1 MTLEF
6 TSLTRFT
13 KIFIETRIKHAP
25 MKKNILAQTTQ
36 ILSQKAFGAMT
47 LRSRPR
53 NSLLEEKYLKS
64 EKAYN
69 KQRNISVKIFKKS
82 IERAL
87 SKKINLSENT
97 DYKKFWKTV
106 NTLFD
111 NKVKT
116 NHKIN
121 LIEKIF
127 YQHLVK
133 RLLKHLKNNL
143 MKFCQSST

>member
-47 LRSRPR
+47 LRSRLR
-53 NSLLEEKYLKS
+53 NSLS

-121 LIEKIF
+121 LIEKMF

>member
-47 LRSRPR
+47 LRSRLR

-64 EKAYN
+64 KKAYN

-87 SKKINLSENT
+87 SKKLT
-97 DYKKFWKTV
+97 YQ
-106 NTLFD
+106 
-111 NKVKT
+111 
-116 NHKIN
+116 KILTTRN
-121 LIEKIF
+121 FGKL
-127 YQHLVK
+127 
-133 RLLKHLKNNL
+133 
-143 MKFCQSST
+143 